1 MALNSCG
8 MKIETWMD
16 RITSES
22 NLWLNALKLEDGGN
36 YHEAFFLYLKDA
48 EESLKQHA
56 LIRAALSCSCA
67 ANCLTMTAD
76 LASASNLYLRT
87 AMIYETNGDMVI
99 GESVRETLWSYQEA
113 FEYYHLACQSDK
125 AQIVYDKYV
134 SLARKINP
142 FLGEEEAMKSLR
154 FRNESIKNLRTNQ
167 VSSNIQI
174 STQITNA
181 MEIFLLEVDSVYGN
195 KSGNAVLKMFTKTRG
210 IKSEKSSIN

>member
-1 MALNSCG
+1 MALSSCG

-16 RITSES
+16 RITNES
-22 NLWLNALKLEDGGN
+22 NLWLNALKLEDDSN

-48 EESLKQHA
+48 AESLKQHA

-76 LASASNLYLRT
+76 LATASHLYFHA
-87 AMIYETNGDMVI
+87 AMIYEKNGDLVL
-99 GESVRETLWSYQEA
+99 GESIREALWSYQEA
-113 FEYYHLACQSDK
+113 FEYFHLACQSDK

-134 SLARKINP
+134 SLTRKINP

-154 FRNESIKNLRTNQ
+154 FRNGSKNSTINRI
-167 VSSNIQI
+167 SSNMQI
-174 STQITNA
+174 STQIANA
-181 MEIFLLEVDSVYGN
+181 MEIFLREVESVYDA
-195 KSGNAVLKMFTKTRG
+195 KSENTALKMFTKTCG